1 MRTALIVTAAA
12 GALALSQGAVVLTA
26 LGGSGKPAAVSGSS
40 PETSFTS
47 REGAIVEE
55 RITWTLSNAR
65 VVRKGRTA
73 AIREGILLNGYT
85 VEADAIAM
93 DQGMLM
99 PEGTFR
105 LVLAGF
111 KPDWDIVGK
120 RGETTWHVRGTWT
133 ITDKRIGRTS
143 ETRRKYGVLNGD
155 LVADLSFNP
164 ARKPG
169 EVGALIRLPVPA
181 GDGRWTT
188 GEGSFFGNE
197 RFEGTLSMTFRR
209 NLDPQAL
216 SGRS

>member
-1 MRTALIVTAAA
+1 MRIALIVTAAA

-26 LGGSGKPAAVSGSS
+26 LGGSGKPAVASESS
-40 PETSFTS
+40 RETSFAS
-47 REGAIVEE
+47 REGAFVEE

-73 AIREGILLNGYT
+73 AIRDGILLNGYT
-85 VEADAIAM
+85 VEADAIALE
-93 DQGMLM
+93 QGKLT

-120 RGETTWHVRGTWT
+120 RGETAWHVRGTWT
-133 ITDKRIGRTS
+133 ITDDRIGPTS
-143 ETRRKYGVLNGD
+143 ETRRKYVALNGD

-164 ARKPG
+164 ARNPG
-169 EVGALIRLPVPA
+169 AVGALIRLPVPA
-181 GDGRWTT
+181 GDGRWTM

-209 NLDPQAL
+209 ILDPQAP